1 MLNEFIVKLHRLDK
15 VECCFNIVAVFGNN
29 VERNIVLSTKSKQTK
44 HIEFVSTLLKKQ
56 NFVEHCRNLQHC
68 CQKGNNVEATF
79 DFVERIV
86 RLVAFDNVASTL
98 LLVWT
103 GLNCGVNMNTMTAKR
118 HLLSHTLNGNIYK
131 PVPFYYRTR

>member
-15 VECCFNIVAVFGNN
+15 VDCCFNIVAVFGNN

-44 HIEFVSTLLKKQ
+44 HIEFVSTLLKKTKFRGTLSKPATLLPKRQ
-56 NFVEHCRNLQHC
+56 QCRSNIRLC
-68 CQKGNNVEATF
+68 R
-79 DFVERIV
+79 RIV